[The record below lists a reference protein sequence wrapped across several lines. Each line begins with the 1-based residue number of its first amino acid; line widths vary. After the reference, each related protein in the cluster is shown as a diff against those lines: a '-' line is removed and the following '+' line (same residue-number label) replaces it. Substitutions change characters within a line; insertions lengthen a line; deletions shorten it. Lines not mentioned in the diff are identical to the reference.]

1 MQSQWRQDFGL
12 LRKDRSWV
20 RSRPITKIP
29 RQFAYPKVPTTTRF
43 YSITYPRVKNDVNHK
58 FLKLLCKLL
67 VNLLKSSEIKRSIF
81 FCKVTSGIAWNSSG
95 DSVPYLTPISDLD
108 RISHYNI
115 NKISSTQVMII
126 KNHRVES
133 KENSGHWD
141 LWSEGVSCS

>member
-29 RQFAYPKVPTTTRF
+29 RQFAYPKCPQQLVSTLSR
-43 YSITYPRVKNDVNHK
+43 IHE
-58 FLKLLCKLL
+58 LKTMWIINFWSFCKLL

-108 RISHYNI
+108 RISYYNI
-115 NKISSTQVMII
+115 NKISSAQAMRI

-133 KENSGHWD
+133 KENSDHWD